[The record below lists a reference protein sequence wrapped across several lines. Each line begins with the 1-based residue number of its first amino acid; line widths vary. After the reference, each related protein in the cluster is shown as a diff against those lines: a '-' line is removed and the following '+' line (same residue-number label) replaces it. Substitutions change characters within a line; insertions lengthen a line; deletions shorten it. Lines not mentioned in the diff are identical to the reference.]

1 MNYLPTVL
9 PTLPNYQALNEKNTQ
24 KRKNYV
30 FLMYSFEK
38 KANFNKTKYDVSDT
52 VFLTVTKLLCCMMLM
67 ESLTF
72 EHVAKI
78 IQVISVLEIPY

>member
-1 MNYLPTVL
+1 
-9 PTLPNYQALNEKNTQ
+9 
-24 KRKNYV
+24 
-30 FLMYSFEK
+30 MYSFEK
-38 KANFNKTKYDVSDT
+38 KAHFNKTKYDVSDT

-78 IQVISVLEIPY
+78 IQVVSVLQIPYWILTFHQYKTISNTASDSLVFSFFLLQHKL